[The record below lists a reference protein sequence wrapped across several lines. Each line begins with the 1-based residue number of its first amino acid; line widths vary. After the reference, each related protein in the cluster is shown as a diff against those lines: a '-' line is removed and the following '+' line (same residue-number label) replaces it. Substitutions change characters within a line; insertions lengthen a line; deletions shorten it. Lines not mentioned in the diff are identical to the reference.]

1 MTRTNRDVLAT
12 SRLFVL
18 ATVAGLLVG
27 VSAAAYFHWMQPFC
41 EVAIANVSDRPI
53 ASVRLRYRSA
63 GGIGEVETD
72 AIPPGGI
79 ALSGFYMRSEG
90 EFLVEARFADG
101 KSLSGKGG
109 YVQPYVRRKVA
120 ISAATVAVQ

>member
-12 SRLFVL
+12 SRLFIF
-18 ATVAGLLVG
+18 AAVAGLLVG

-41 EVAIANVSDRPI
+41 EVAIVNVGERPI

-63 GGIGEVETD
+63 GGSGEVETG

-90 EFLVEARFADG
+90 EFFIEARFADG

-109 YVQPYVRRKVA
+109 YVQPYAKRKVA
-120 ISAATVAVQ
+120 ISAATIAVQ